1 MNCNTGY
8 LIIVAVL
15 GITLWHPTETTSGEA
30 FVEVVDGKCVY
41 QNRTLEHHQ
50 SIQFESPC
58 QAWFCNADFHKVYIG
73 GCTPN
78 PPLENC
84 VEREVGEVMPLEL
97 GAEEFRIVPSMPIL
111 FAVMDGWQAH

>member
-1 MNCNTGY
+1 MNCNAGLLVIT
-8 LIIVAVL
+8 AVL
-15 GITLWHPTETTSGEA
+15 GITLLQPTETTSGET

-41 QNRTLEHHQ
+41 QNITLEHHQ

-58 QAWFCNADFHKVYIG
+58 QAWFCNADFHKIYFG

-84 VEREVGEVMPLEL
+84 VEVNGNGTYPDCCPRLVCEGQSRE
-97 GAEEFRIVPSMPIL
+97 
-111 FAVMDGWQAH
+111 

>member
-1 MNCNTGY
+1 MNCNVGF
-8 LIIVAVL
+8 LVFVAVL

-30 FVEVVDGKCVY
+30 FVEVVDGKCIY

-58 QAWFCNADFHKVYIG
+58 QAWFCNADSHKVYIG

-84 VEREVGEVMPLEL
+84 VEVSGNGTYPDCCPRLVCDRQH
-97 GAEEFRIVPSMPIL
+97 AE
-111 FAVMDGWQAH
+111 